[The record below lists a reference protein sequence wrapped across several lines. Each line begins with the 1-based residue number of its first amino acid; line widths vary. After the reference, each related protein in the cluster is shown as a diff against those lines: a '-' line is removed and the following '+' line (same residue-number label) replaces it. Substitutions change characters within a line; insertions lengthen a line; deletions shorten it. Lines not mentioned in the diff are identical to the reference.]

1 MRNLW
6 VGLVLLAAAC
16 KAKEPDVTAVR
27 PDGCL
32 ALPNAPRHT
41 LRADPN
47 GDGLYW
53 FERVMARDYDGADI
67 SYDRLVRY
75 DHGTKR
81 TTVVLGRALG
91 PLHFTKTGD
100 PLAIVKH
107 EYRTLVHIR
116 DDGYLQSLTPS
127 WFDVSDVEP
136 IDRTNLSI
144 LAGADSKTSVYLLDL
159 DRPRPAHL
167 MDADML
173 LSAVPRSVFARH
185 ADKGYAVDI
194 ATGRREERDVPAT
207 AMPDKDLIYFVDD
220 RTVMMRSLRTNEVTK
235 LLDERRDWKLL
246 HQAGAVIARA
256 FANKEHHAYLLSNGT
271 ATRLPLMIGGTSI
284 VGTSQQGDT
293 LWGLVGHNTANYD
306 GDFVGLAHESDV
318 CMLDV
323 KAGQMQIQTRTL
335 PARYAAKETEFW
347 RVVAEKYPTARWQIL
362 DGQGYAPS
370 LSAFF
375 AEDGGNDLGKLR
387 DRAREV
393 HKSITSMFGDQ
404 ELVTELLFE
413 DGRHASYR
421 WRREPLRGRAHAGIG
436 DLKVLDPAD
445 FDLDISELV
454 VEKIDN
460 FKRVKCEGKLT
471 NLRTVTLVDLQ
482 IRCIAGD
489 LERVIS
495 IEKIEPKQTLAF
507 KQTFEAKVADYL
519 VVEVF
524 RGREVMQVRDK
535 AQNDKVQA
543 RHDFFVKLH
552 AETGLAERELKI
564 EDQFFVQLQAPAKAR
579 VGDVDLDMVKKA
591 YEQID
596 AGRAVFDIDPE
607 LELELELELHIEWK
621 RYAWDGEKLTPID

>member
-1 MRNLW
+1 
-6 VGLVLLAAAC
+6 LVLAVAC
-16 KAKEPDVTAVR
+16 KAKEPDVTAMR

-41 LRADPN
+41 LRADPTGN
-47 GDGLYW
+47 GLYW

-67 SYDRLVRY
+67 SYDRFVRY
-75 DHGTKR
+75 DLDTKR
-81 TTVVLGRALG
+81 TTVLLEPALG

-100 PLAIVKH
+100 PMVLVKH
-107 EYRTLVHIR
+107 EYRTLVHVR

-136 IDRTNLSI
+136 IDRTNLSL
-144 LAGADSKTSVYLLDL
+144 LAGADSKTSVFLLDL

-167 MDADML
+167 TDADML
-173 LSAVPRSVFARH
+173 LSAVPRSVFVRH

-194 ATGRREERDVPAT
+194 ATGKREERDVPAL
-207 AMPDKDLIYFVDD
+207 AMPDEDLIYFVDD

-235 LLDERRDWKLL
+235 LLDERRDWTLL
-246 HQAGAVIARA
+246 HQAGSVIARA
-256 FANKEHHAYLLSNGT
+256 FANKEHHAYSLANGT

-284 VGTSQQGDT
+284 VGTTQQGDT

-306 GDFVGLAHESDV
+306 GDFVTLAHESDV

-347 RVVAEKYPTARWQIL
+347 RIVAERYPTARWQVL
-362 DGQGYAPS
+362 DGKGYAPS
-370 LSAFF
+370 LSVFF
-375 AEDGGNDLGKLR
+375 AEDGGNDLAKLR

-393 HKSITSMFGDQ
+393 HKTVTSMFGDQ
-404 ELVTELLFE
+404 ELVTELLYE

-445 FDLDISELV
+445 FDLDISDLV
-454 VEKIDN
+454 AEKTDDGE
-460 FKRVKCEGKLT
+460 RVKCEGKLT

-482 IRCIAGD
+482 VRCIAGD
-489 LERVIS
+489 LERVVPIA
-495 IEKIEPKQTLAF
+495 KIEPKQTVAF
-507 KQTFEAKVADYL
+507 AKSFEAKIADYL

-535 AQNDKVQA
+535 AQNDKTQA
-543 RHDFFVKLH
+543 HHDFFVKLH
-552 AETGLAERELKI
+552 ADTRLAERELRI
-564 EDQFFVQLQAPAKAR
+564 VDDFFVQLEPPSKAR
-579 VGDVDLDMVKKA
+579 LGDVDLEMVKKA
-591 YEQID
+591 YQQID
-596 AGRAVFDIDPE
+596 AGRDVLGVDPE
-607 LELELELELHIEWK
+607 LELELQLFIEWK
-621 RYAWDGEKLTPID
+621 RYAWDGTQLTPID